1 MTTAF
6 TESVVEDAALAWLAG
21 LGYTV
26 LHGPEIAVGE
36 PSAERG
42 DPNYRDVVLERRLRH
57 ALGHLNPDLPAEALE
72 DAYRK
77 LTRTDA
83 PALVERNRTV
93 HHMLVDGVTVE
104 YRRPD
109 LPAPR
114 PGCFFVYAIRCD
126 DDSIYIGQ
134 TDDLKQR
141 WRQHMAGTASEHTR
155 KHRPVILEHYEEHA
169 SREQVVQREK
179 WLKTGYGR
187 TWLKREI
194 AAGRARQAGGSI
206 AGAQARV
213 LDFDQPDNNDWL
225 AVNQFTVAEGQHIR
239 RPDVVLF
246 VNGLPLA
253 VIELKNPA
261 DENATIWSAYQQLQT
276 YQAQIPSLFTTNA
289 ALIVS
294 DGVQARIGSL
304 GAGREWFK
312 PWRTIMGREDAPAK
326 LAELQVMLEGVF
338 EKRRFLDLVRHFI
351 VFEDEGGGKLTK
363 KMAGYHQ
370 FHAVNVAV
378 EETLRAARRAAE
390 HRAADIAPGRYVTGH
405 QPGGEPGDRRV
416 GVVWHTQGSG
426 KSLTMA
432 FYAGRVILHSAMAN
446 PTIVVLTDRNDLDDQ
461 LFGTF
466 ARCHD
471 LLRQSPVQAA
481 DRADLREKLKVASGG
496 VVFTTIQKFFPEEK
510 GDRHPI
516 LSDRR
521 NVVVIAD
528 EAHRSQ
534 YDFIDGFARHMR
546 DALPNASFIG
556 FTGTPIEKTD
566 ANTCA
571 VFGDYISVYDIQ
583 RAVVDGAT
591 VPIYYESRLAKL
603 ELKVSERPKIDPE
616 FEEATEGEEVER
628 KEKLKSRWA
637 QLEAVVGSDNR
648 IKLIAR
654 DLVDHFENR
663 LSTMDGKAMVVCM
676 SRRICVELYREIAA
690 LRPQW
695 HGDTDELGSMKVIMT
710 GSASDPMEWQGHIR
724 NKKRRED
731 MALRFRNP
739 KDPFQ
744 MVIVRDMW
752 LTGFDAPSLHTMY
765 VDKPMR
771 GHGLM
776 QAIARVN
783 RVFKDK
789 PGGLVVDYLG
799 LADELKKA
807 LATYTESGGTGKTAI
822 DQAEAVAVMLEKY
835 EICRGL
841 SHGFDWSRWMTGKPQ
856 ERLSVLPAAQEHILA
871 QQDGKPRLLRA
882 VTDLSQAFA
891 LAVPHEETFRV
902 RDDVGFFQA
911 VRSVLAKNQPGEQK
925 TNEELDHAIR
935 QIISKAVM
943 SDKVV
948 DIFAAAGLKKPDLSI
963 LSEEFLAEVRGM
975 PQRNLAVEL
984 LRKLLAG
991 EIKARSK
998 RNVVQARSF
1007 ADLLEQA
1014 IKKYQN
1020 RAIET
1025 AQVIEEL
1032 IGLAKDMRSAHTRG
1046 ETLGL
1051 TEDELAFYD
1060 ALETNDSAVKV
1071 LGEPTLTKIARELAE
1086 MVKKN
1091 VTIDWTVREN
1101 VRAQLRVLVK
1111 RILRKYGY
1119 PPDKQEQ
1126 ATQTV
1131 LEQAEVLCAEVAA

>member
-1 MTTAF
+1 MPDF
-6 TESVVEDAALAWLAG
+6 TESVVEDAALAWLVE
-21 LGYTV
+21 LGYAV
-26 LHGPEIAVGE
+26 LHGPDIAAGE
-36 PSAERG
+36 PGAERS
-42 DPNYRDVVLERRLRH
+42 DPNYRDVVLTGRLRQ
-57 ALGHLNPDLPAEALE
+57 ALGRINPDLPPQALE
-72 DAYRK
+72 EAYRK

-83 PALVERNRTV
+83 PTLVERNRTM
-93 HHMLVDGVTVE
+93 HRMLVNGVTVE

-109 LPAPR
+109 
-114 PGCFFVYAIRCD
+114 
-126 DDSIYIGQ
+126 
-134 TDDLKQR
+134 
-141 WRQHMAGTASEHTR
+141 
-155 KHRPVILEHYEEHA
+155 
-169 SREQVVQREK
+169 
-179 WLKTGYGR
+179 
-187 TWLKREI
+187 
-194 AAGRARQAGGSI
+194 GSI

-213 LDFDQPDNNDWL
+213 FDFEQPNNNDWL
-225 AVNQFTVAEGQHIR
+225 AVNQFTVAEGQHMR

-289 ALIVS
+289 TLIIS

-304 GAGREWFK
+304 GAGKEWFK
-312 PWRTIMGREDAPAK
+312 PWRTIAGQEDAAAN
-326 LAELQVMLEGVF
+326 LAELQVLLEGVF

-378 EETLRAARRAAE
+378 EETLRAARCAEE
-390 HRAADIAPGRYVTGH
+390 HRAADDLGRYKSGH
-405 QPGGEPGDRRV
+405 QSGGDPGDRRV

-432 FYAGRVILHSAMAN
+432 FYAGRVILHPTMEN

-521 NVVVIAD
+521 NIVVIAD

-571 VFGDYISVYDIQ
+571 VFGEYISVYDIQ

-603 ELKVSERPKIDPE
+603 ELKASERPKIDPE

-648 IKLIAR
+648 IKLVAR
-654 DLVDHFENR
+654 DLVDHFESR
-663 LSTMDGKAMVVCM
+663 LSSMDGKAMVVCM

-690 LRPQW
+690 LRPKW
-695 HGDTDELGSMKVIMT
+695 HGDTDDVGSMKVIMT
-710 GSASDPMEWQGHIR
+710 GSASDPIEWQSHIR

-744 MVIVRDMW
+744 LVIVRDMW

-776 QAIARVN
+776 QTIARVN

-799 LADELKKA
+799 LADELKQA

-822 DQAEAVAVMLEKY
+822 DQAEAVAVMLEKF

-841 SHGFDWSRWMTGKPQ
+841 FHGFDWSRWMTGKPQ
-856 ERLSVLPAAQEHILA
+856 ERLSVLPAAQEHILT

-891 LAVPHEETFRV
+891 LAVPHEETFRI

-911 VRSVLAKNQPGEQK
+911 VRSVLAKNTPGEQK
-925 TNEELDHAIR
+925 TDEELDHAIR
-935 QIISKAVM
+935 QIISKAVV

-948 DIFAAAGLKKPDLSI
+948 DIFEAAGLKKPDLSI
-963 LSEEFLAEVRGM
+963 LSDEFLSEVRGM

-984 LRKLLAG
+984 LRKLLAS
-991 EIKARSK
+991 EIKVRSK

-1126 ATQTV
+1126 ATTIV
-1131 LEQAEVLCAEVAA
+1131 LEQAEVLSEAWVVE